1 MEKIWTEWGQGRRT
15 KFNITNETQQHQKLE
30 QRNKMR
36 QDKVNNASGLE
47 LSLCDHAREKVSR
60 IHYFLVKKRGKI
72 IWGGR
77 EKIAKYARNCQKVKR
92 CKGTRRNPILETHV
106 KCSK

>member
-1 MEKIWTEWGQGRRT
+1 MGSRKTRT
-15 KFNITNETQQHQKLE
+15 KFNITNQTQQHQKLE

-60 IHYFLVKKRGKI
+60 VHHFLGKNHL
-72 IWGGR
+72 GR
-77 EKIAKYARNCQKVKR
+77 AREDSQIR
-92 CKGTRRNPILETHV
+92 
-106 KCSK
+106 